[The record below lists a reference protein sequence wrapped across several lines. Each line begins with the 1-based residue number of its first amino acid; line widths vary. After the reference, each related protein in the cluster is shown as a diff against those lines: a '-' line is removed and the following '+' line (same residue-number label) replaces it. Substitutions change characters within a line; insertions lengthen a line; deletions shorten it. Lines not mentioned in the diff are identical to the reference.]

1 MFDLSP
7 DQLFAFAL
15 SGVLLSLVFEYFPKV
30 GAWFNSKSDNV
41 QRGIILGSGLVTV
54 LAAFGLSCL
63 DAVGGLPWACS
74 SFGLANAVAA
84 FIAYIMASQSTYL
97 VLPKRS
103 K

>member
-15 SGVLLSLVFEYFPKV
+15 SGVLLSLVFEYFPRLRT
-30 GAWFNSKSDNV
+30 WFNNKSDNA
-41 QRGIILGSGLVTV
+41 QRGVIIASGLVTV

-63 DAVGGLPWACS
+63 NAVSGLPWECS

-84 FIAYIMASQSTYL
+84 FIAYIVASQSTYL

-103 K
+103 S

>member
-15 SGVLLSLVFEYFPKV
+15 SGVVLSIAFEYFPKF
-30 GAWFNSKSDNV
+30 GSWFNSKSDNV
-41 QRGIILGSGLVTV
+41 QRGIILGSGLVVV

-63 DAVGGLPWACS
+63 DAVSGLPWVCS
-74 SFGLANAVAA
+74 ELGLANAVGA

>member
-15 SGVLLSLVFEYFPKV
+15 SGVLLAFVFEYFPKLES
-30 GAWFNSKSDNV
+30 WFNNKSDNI
-41 QRGIILGSGLVTV
+41 QRGIVIGSGLLVV
-54 LAAFGLSCL
+54 LAGFGLSCL
-63 DAVGGLPWACS
+63 DVVSGLPWVCS
-74 SFGLANAVAA
+74 SFGLENALAA
-84 FIAYIMASQSTYL
+84 FIAYIVASQSTYL